1 MQDGEEEWQSG
12 SDRGDLM
19 TGSVQRAQ
27 TRVLIKHQLLWLWR
41 RFILGPFYPIPPQL
55 DSLQVIETVSQGFYN
70 IPQISYLFNPTV
82 STLEQT
88 TTISCIQWCKNLLI
102 SLLIN

>member
-1 MQDGEEEWQSG
+1 MRIITVFTLQDGEEEWQSG

-27 TRVLIKHQLLWLWR
+27 TGVLIKHQLLWLWR

-55 DSLQVIETVSQGFYN
+55 DSLQVIGTVSQGFYN
-70 IPQISYLFNPTV
+70 IPPDLLFVQPYCLHPRTDHHHLLHTV
-82 STLEQT
+82 V
-88 TTISCIQWCKNLLI
+88 
-102 SLLIN
+102 